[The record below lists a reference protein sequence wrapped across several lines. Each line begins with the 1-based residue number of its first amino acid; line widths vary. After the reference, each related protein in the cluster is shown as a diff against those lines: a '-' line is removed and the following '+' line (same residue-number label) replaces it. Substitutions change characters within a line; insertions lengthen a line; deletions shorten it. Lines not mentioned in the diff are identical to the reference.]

1 MLNCN
6 SGGIG
11 NMKKIFNFIV
21 LLALIKENKCGIK
34 DKGELKILYSFPSNY
49 KYRKFSYYL
58 NHEVFGEI
66 IFCKTVWE
74 DSTHYEIAKDECKF
88 DISNWQAKLLYKM
101 AQNKYFQT
109 RNNIF

>member
-1 MLNCN
+1 MR
-6 SGGIG
+6 
-11 NMKKIFNFIV
+11 KILNFIV
-21 LLALIKENKCGIK
+21 LLILIKGNKCGIK
-34 DKGELKILYSFPSNY
+34 DMGQLKILYSFPSNY

-74 DSTHYEIAKDECKF
+74 DSIHYEVAEDKCKF

-101 AQNKYFQT
+101 AQNKYLK
-109 RNNIF
+109 NDNILL

>member
-1 MLNCN
+1 MLNRN
-6 SGGIG
+6 SGSF
-11 NMKKIFNFIV
+11 NNFMRKIFNFIV
-21 LLALIKENKCGIK
+21 LLILIKGNKCGIK

-74 DSTHYEIAKDECKF
+74 DSTHYEVVKDECKF
-88 DISNWQAKLLYKM
+88 DISNLQAKLLYKM
-101 AQNKYFQT
+101 AKNKYLKS
-109 RNNIF
+109 

>member
-1 MLNCN
+1 MR
-6 SGGIG
+6 
-11 NMKKIFNFIV
+11 KILNFIV
-21 LLALIKENKCGIK
+21 LLILIKRNKCEIK
-34 DKGELKILYSFPSNY
+34 DRGELKILYSYYSSY

-74 DSTHYEIAKDECKF
+74 DYTHYEVIEDECKF

-101 AQNKYFQT
+101 AKNKYLKS
-109 RNNIF
+109 